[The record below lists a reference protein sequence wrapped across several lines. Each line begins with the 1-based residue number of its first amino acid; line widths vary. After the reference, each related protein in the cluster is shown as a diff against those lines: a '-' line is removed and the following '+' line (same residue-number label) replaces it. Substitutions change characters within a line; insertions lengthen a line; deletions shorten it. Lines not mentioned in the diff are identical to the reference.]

1 MSKTA
6 NADSRAQVAMSNRTR
21 VSFGPAYF
29 RKLIAGTQRDVN
41 KHASLAV
48 KMGLLTASRV
58 KRMPAK
64 KLIEVLQT
72 AVKETPV
79 ESLPKN
85 AEFIRA
91 H

>member
-1 MSKTA
+1 MSKIA
-6 NADSRAQVAMSNRTR
+6 NVDSRSQVAMANRTR

-29 RKLIAGTQRDVN
+29 RDLIAGTQRDVN

-58 KRMPAK
+58 RRMPAK
-64 KLIEVLQT
+64 KLIEVLQA
-72 AVKETPV
+72 AVKQTPT
-79 ESLPKN
+79 EQLPKN

-91 H
+91 Q